1 MDYLYDGSFN
11 GLLTCLYE
19 HYYSQKAE
27 NIFEA
32 SRYQISMVNQSQTI
46 DPDDVKAKKVSLA
59 IERLISK
66 TALRY
71 IYHVSLSNDINK
83 GKIILDFVKFGFIEK
98 KDITVFFE
106 HPFVHPVCMLHKQ
119 VTVEVH
125 RFLGLLRFVELD
137 GVLFA
142 KYKPDHNI
150 TEIIVRHFSDR
161 LKNERFIIFDEGRK
175 LAALYYEGSTVIAD
189 FDEVNFDTDSAEDNI
204 RKLWKS
210 YFKHISIK
218 ERENL
223 KAQYQHVPVR
233 YRRNAVEFNQ

>member
-19 HYYSQKAE
+19 HYYSQKAD

-32 SRYQISMVNQSQTI
+32 SCYQVSMVNENRI
-46 DPDDVKAKKVSLA
+46 IYPDDVKAKKVSEA

-71 IYHVSLSNDINK
+71 IYYVSLSNDMNK
-83 GKIILDFVKFGFIEK
+83 GKIILDFVKFGFEEK

-106 HPFVHPVCMLHKQ
+106 HPCVHPICKIYKQ
-119 VTVEVH
+119 VSVEVH
-125 RFLGLLRFVELD
+125 RFTGLLRFSDLE

-142 KYKPDHNI
+142 KYMPDHNI
-150 TEIIVRHFSDR
+150 TEVIVRHFADR

-175 LAALYYEGSTVIAD
+175 LAALYHEGSTVIAD
-189 FDEVNFDTDSAEDNI
+189 FDDVTFVTDSTEDNI

-233 YRRNAVEFNQ
+233 YRQNAVEFIK